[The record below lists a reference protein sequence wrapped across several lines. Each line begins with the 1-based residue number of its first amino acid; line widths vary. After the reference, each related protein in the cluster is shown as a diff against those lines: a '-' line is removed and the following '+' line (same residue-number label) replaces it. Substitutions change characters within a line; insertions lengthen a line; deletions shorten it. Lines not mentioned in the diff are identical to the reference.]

1 MKRILFY
8 LCFTCFFYQVFSQSH
23 NLPWKNGAL
32 QISSN
37 SRYLQHTNGSPFF
50 WLGDTG
56 WLLPERLNRD
66 EAEYYLEQC
75 KQAGFNVVQVQTI
88 NGVPAMNFYGQSSMP
103 DGFDFSNINRPGI
116 YGYWDH
122 MDFIIDAAA
131 RRGIYIGMVC
141 IWGGL
146 VKSGK
151 MNVDTIID
159 KAYKLKEEKER
170 QISRTLLISVS
181 LLSLFLLAAIFYL
194 YRWMKKLSVMRRNL
208 SLANQQMQE
217 VNAELAQTGKIKEV
231 YIARY
236 LDRCVIYL
244 DKLEFYRRSLAKL
257 AMASRIDDLFK
268 AIKSEQFIRDERKDF
283 YNEFDKSF
291 LELFPHF
298 ITSFNELLVEEGRIY
313 PKSGEL
319 LTTELRIFA
328 LIRLGVTDS
337 NRIAHFLGYSL
348 ATIYNYRSKMRN
360 KAIGNKET
368 FEQEVMNL

>member
-1 MKRILFY
+1 MKKVLFC
-8 LCFTCFFYQVFSQSH
+8 LSFICVCLQALPQRQS
-23 NLPWKNGAL
+23 LPWENGSL
-32 QISSN
+32 QVSEN

-151 MNVDTIID
+151 MNVEEA
-159 KAYKLKEEKER
+159 KAYGTFLANRYKDRLR
-170 QISRTLLISVS
+170 QP
-181 LLSLFLLAAIFYL
+181 
-194 YRWMKKLSVMRRNL
+194 KLSR
-208 SLANQQMQE
+208 Q
-217 VNAELAQTGKIKEV
+217 
-231 YIARY
+231 
-236 LDRCVIYL
+236 
-244 DKLEFYRRSLAKL
+244 
-257 AMASRIDDLFK
+257 
-268 AIKSEQFIRDERKDF
+268 
-283 YNEFDKSF
+283 
-291 LELFPHF
+291 
-298 ITSFNELLVEEGRIY
+298 
-313 PKSGEL
+313 SG
-319 LTTELRIFA
+319 
-328 LIRLGVTDS
+328 
-337 NRIAHFLGYSL
+337 
-348 ATIYNYRSKMRN
+348 
-360 KAIGNKET
+360 
-368 FEQEVMNL
+368 

>member
-151 MNVDTIID
+151 MNVEEA
-159 KAYKLKEEKER
+159 KAYG
-170 QISRTLLISVS
+170 T
-181 LLSLFLLAAIFYL
+181 F
-194 YRWMKKLSVMRRNL
+194 
-208 SLANQQMQE
+208 LANRYKDRPNIIWMIGGDIYGNIKTE
-217 VNAELAQTGKIKEV
+217 V
-231 YIARY
+231 
-236 LDRCVIYL
+236 
-244 DKLEFYRRSLAKL
+244 
-257 AMASRIDDLFK
+257 
-268 AIKSEQFIRDERKDF
+268 
-283 YNEFDKSF
+283 
-291 LELFPHF
+291 
-298 ITSFNELLVEEGRIY
+298 
-313 PKSGEL
+313 
-319 LTTELRIFA
+319 
-328 LIRLGVTDS
+328 
-337 NRIAHFLGYSL
+337 
-348 ATIYNYRSKMRN
+348 
-360 KAIGNKET
+360 
-368 FEQEVMNL
+368 